1 MKSVFIK
8 TLGCRLNQAESEH
21 LELCLAQRGYNLS
34 SSPFTAEISI
44 LNTCTVTHIA
54 DRKSRHFLRW
64 IKKVNPEARVLV
76 TGCYARRD
84 PEILSMLADAVL
96 PHEEDILTVLKPE
109 ENRNN
114 FILTRPRSLIKIQE
128 GCNNFCSFCIVPY
141 VRGRE
146 RIIPPD
152 EVVAEVLHRVKLG
165 YREVTLTGTNIGS
178 YSGLPYLVHRILQ
191 ETEISRIR
199 LSSLK
204 PQDITS
210 ELLNLFC
217 DQRVCPHFHLPLQS
231 GSDSVLLRMKRGY
244 SGAQYRK
251 AVSLIQEKL
260 PHATITTDVIVGFPQ
275 EKDEEFAES
284 LEFCRKMNFAKLHI
298 FPFSPRRGTAAY
310 HLPQVE
316 EKVKQKRVSMMSK
329 LSEESQARARKM
341 FLGQKRTVL
350 WEERV
355 RKIWSGLTDNYLRV
369 FACAEQDLSHRFSK
383 VMLSKEIEGG
393 MWGEIVS

>member
-1 MKSVFIK
+1 M
-8 TLGCRLNQAESEH
+8 
-21 LELCLAQRGYNLS
+21 
-34 SSPFTAEISI
+34 
-44 LNTCTVTHIA
+44 
-54 DRKSRHFLRW
+54 
-64 IKKVNPEARVLV
+64 KKVNPKAKVLV

-84 PEILSMLADAVL
+84 PEILSALADAVL
-96 PHEEDILTVLKPE
+96 PHEEDILNALKPE
-109 ENRNN
+109 EDRNN

-128 GCNNFCSFCIVPY
+128 GCDQRCSFCIVPY

-146 RIIPPD
+146 RIVPPD
-152 EVVAEVLHRVKLG
+152 EVIAEVLHRMKLG

-178 YSGLPYLVHRILQ
+178 YPELPYLVRRILQ
-191 ETEISRIR
+191 ETDIGRIR

-204 PQDITS
+204 PQDITL
-210 ELLNLFC
+210 ELLDLFSN
-217 DQRVCPHFHLPLQS
+217 QRACPHFHLPLQS
-231 GSDSVLLRMKRGY
+231 GSDNVLWRMRRGY
-244 SGAQYRK
+244 STAQYRK
-251 AVSLIQEKL
+251 AVSLIREKL
-260 PHATITTDVIVGFPQ
+260 PHAAITTDIIVGFPQ

-284 LEFCRKMNFAKLHI
+284 LEFCWEMKFAKLHI

-316 EKVKQKRVSMMSK
+316 EKVKQERVSMTGK
-329 LSEESQARARKM
+329 LSEESQAQFREK

-350 WEERV
+350 WEERT

-393 MWGEIVS
+393 IWGEIVS

>member
-1 MKSVFIK
+1 VKGVFIK
-8 TLGCRLNQAESEH
+8 TLGCKLNQAESEH
-21 LELCLAQRGYNLS
+21 LELCLAERGYNLS
-34 SSPFTAEISI
+34 FSPFTAEISI

-64 IKKVNPEARVLV
+64 MKKVNPEARVLV

-84 PEILSMLADAVL
+84 PEILSALADAVL
-96 PHEEDILTVLKPE
+96 PHEEDILNALEPE
-109 ENRNN
+109 EDRDN
-114 FILTRPRSLIKIQE
+114 FILTRSRSLIKIQE
-128 GCNNFCSFCIVPY
+128 GCDQRCSFCIVPY

-146 RIIPPD
+146 RIVPPD

-165 YREVTLTGTNIGS
+165 YKEVTLTGTNIGS
-178 YSGLPYLVHRILQ
+178 YPELPYLVYRILQ
-191 ETEISRIR
+191 ETDIGRIR

-210 ELLNLFC
+210 ELLHLFSG
-217 DQRVCPHFHLPLQS
+217 QRVCPHFHLPLQS
-231 GSDSVLLRMKRGY
+231 GSDSVLSRMKRGY
-244 SGAQYRK
+244 SGAQYRR
-251 AVSLIQEKL
+251 AVSLIREKL
-260 PHATITTDVIVGFPQ
+260 PHAAITTDVIVGFPQ

-284 LEFCRKMNFAKLHI
+284 LEFCQGIKFVKLHV

-316 EKVKQKRVSMMSK
+316 EKVKQERVRMMSK
-329 LSEESQARARKM
+329 LSEESQAQFREKC
-341 FLGQKRTVL
+341 LGQKRTVL

-369 FACAEQDLSHRFSK
+369 FACAEQDLSHKFSR
-383 VMLSKEIEGG
+383 VMLLKEIEGG
-393 MWGEIVS
+393 IWGEIAS